1 MPSSSFATPA
11 YSNFSLSLSWVP
23 PLWALVLVTLYAW
36 RAFRLRYLPKRIRLP
51 ETDEDGRPR
60 QKPLFAVF
68 VEDEDILAA
77 ADVECNDIETTGA
90 MREAVLPPTPLAV
103 VLIPLVE
110 TLGWLAVT
118 IFSFMRPT
126 GSNGDL
132 LRLLSFSGAWAIA
145 FTLQLWRRTA
155 TAPLSLLSLYVVFSM
170 HALADLV
177 DYARSHTDTAPSLLL
192 LAQFA
197 NMLLLAFLVTA
208 ILRMPL
214 SPPLDVVIALY
225 RAATHGSEGETRPRS
240 PEDANT
246 VLGAFTYSW
255 LGDIMRVG
263 KSRPLQPGDVWQL
276 SLSNRAEVLS
286 RRFSSLRS
294 KTLTR
299 KLLRASVRDVS
310 IDATLKLVASTSDYL
325 RPYFVQKILENI
337 TLSYSSPIPIPS
349 PLSESPAPWS
359 PREKAY
365 LFTALAFLVSLVKT
379 LSQQRHFHYAR
390 RIGMRLRSELT
401 VALFE
406 KSLRRRETAGKKK
419 AEGGGTGEE
428 KDEEDESASIGKIMS
443 MISEDVNRVLRMGC
457 DSHLIYGAPLE
468 IMLGLVFLYNLMGWS
483 ALLGFGVLI
492 MSVQGN
498 YLIGKV
504 AVRVARNRQAA
515 GDRRRTALQ
524 ELLAEIRTIK
534 LFGWSEAWIDR
545 VGDKRQAEL
554 DWLAKDWLVRYASST
569 LWALLSLAVPLV
581 SFWAYVKLQGQDLT
595 VAIAFTALSLFS
607 LVRGPL
613 NQIPSFSIRILQ
625 LNVSISRME
634 AFFAE
639 PEISQHAVAE
649 QRAAAPR
656 LAMHGATMRYA
667 GADSGEP
674 ALQDVTVVPPEG
686 KLTVVSGPTGCGKT
700 SLLLGFLGELEL
712 LRGRVE
718 LPASMSYA
726 AQHPWLESLTVRD
739 SITFGYPLDEKRLS
753 AVIKACALERD
764 LKIFPDGVQTF
775 VGERGISLSGGQKA
789 RLALARAVYAPT
801 SHLLVDDVF
810 SAVDAH
816 TSRHLLTHLFSGP
829 LLRDRTCVLV
839 THHVDLLIPLA
850 SWYVELEGGRILRQ
864 GEVQRPERV
873 SAKAAVEAEI
883 QRMEEE
889 DSGTEASEEFSKME
903 AAASPKGRVTG
914 AKVEGWTSGE
924 VQRSM
929 YTAYFSASSYLLW
942 AFTLAAILAKPALI
956 FLEQFWLRRWGE
968 AGDSGKEVDSTY
980 YLAGYGLIGLASAF
994 NTMLIVIL
1002 VSLAS
1007 LRASRTLFDRLL
1019 RRVVYAPLRFFDVV
1033 ALGTLQNRFT
1043 NDISMVDDGLA
1054 VNVTEFVGNIAQMV
1068 AALGVVSFV
1077 LPAALVSSVL
1087 FMAIYASIFRS
1098 YLVVNRDVNRIA
1110 ATTASPL
1117 FSSFA
1122 EALRGIVTIRAF
1134 GKQKEYR
1141 ARLCRTIDDTLSFWY
1156 LGATLDVWLS
1166 IRTQVLSAFC
1176 LLATATF
1183 AIYYRVSPGL
1193 CGIAIT
1199 SSQGV
1204 IQALDFLCTAYSRLV
1219 LAMNSLERI
1228 TEYLDLPQ
1236 EPAGG
1241 VIPPATWPCAS
1252 AEANLPLLEVRD
1264 LVVRYAPEL
1273 PPVLHGVSFELRAGE
1288 RLGIVGRTGS
1298 GKSTLA
1304 SSLLR
1309 FTDPESGAII
1319 IDGLDTTKVSL
1330 TDLRQRIT
1338 LVPQEPTLIEAS
1350 LRENLDPLSEHSDAD
1365 CLEALRRAHL
1375 IHSSESATTPGTVT
1389 PVAAGDG
1396 VQGAGA
1402 TARTEIALD
1411 TAVALG
1417 GTNFSAGQR
1426 QLIAVARALLRNS
1439 RIVILDE
1446 SSASLDHA
1454 LDAQLQR
1461 VIREEF
1467 GDAAVLTIAHRLRT
1481 VVDYDRIV
1489 VLDAGRIVELDT
1501 PEVLLAKQD
1510 GVFRRMWEESGGGC
1524 DSQ

>member
-1 MPSSSFATPA
+1 MDAEVSSRRSGTAQLALLSGASASSSSFATPA
-11 YSNFSLSLSWVP
+11 SSNFPLWLAWVP
-23 PLWALVLVTLYAW
+23 PLWALLLVVLYAW
-36 RAFRLRYLPKRIRLP
+36 RAFRRRYLPKRIRLP
-51 ETDEDGRPR
+51 EADEDGRPR

-118 IFSFMRPT
+118 IFSFTRPT
-126 GSNGDL
+126 GSHGDL
-132 LRLLSFSGAWAIA
+132 LRLLSFAGAWAIA

-155 TAPLSLLSLYVVFSM
+155 TAPLSLLSLYVAFSL
-170 HALADLV
+170 HALVNLV
-177 DYARSHTDTAPSLLL
+177 EYARSNAATPPSLPL
-192 LAQFA
+192 LARFA
-197 NMLLLAFLVTA
+197 NLLLLAFLVTA

-214 SPPLDVVIALY
+214 SPPLDVVIALDQ
-225 RAATHGSEGETRPRS
+225 AAAHGSEGETRPRS

-286 RRFSSLRS
+286 RRFSSLRMLRCATS
-294 KTLTR
+294 RSQTLTR
-299 KLLRASVRDVS
+299 KLLRASARDVS

-337 TLSYSSPIPIPS
+337 TLAYTSPIPISS
-349 PLSESPAPWS
+349 PPSESLAPWS
-359 PREKAY
+359 PRDKAY

-390 RIGMRLRSELT
+390 RIGMRLRSGLT

-419 AEGGGTGEE
+419 AEGGGTGPE
-428 KDEEDESASIGKIMS
+428 KDEEDESASIGKVMS

-468 IMLGLVFLYNLMGWS
+468 ILLGLVFLYNLMGWS

-492 MSVQGN
+492 LSVQGN

-534 LFGWSEAWIDR
+534 LFGWSEAWIGR
-545 VGDKRQAEL
+545 VGDKRQVEL

-607 LVRGPL
+607 LIRGPL

-639 PEISQHAVAE
+639 PEISQHALAME
-649 QRAAAPR
+649 RAATPR
-656 LAMHGATMRYA
+656 LAMHGATMGYV
-667 GADSGEP
+667 GTDSAEP
-674 ALQDVTVVPPEG
+674 ALQDVTLVPPEG
-686 KLTVVSGPTGCGKT
+686 KLSVVSGPTGCGKT
-700 SLLLGFLGELEL
+700 SLLLGFLGELEVL
-712 LRGRVE
+712 HGRVE
-718 LPASMSYA
+718 LPASVSYA

-764 LKIFPDGVQTF
+764 LEILPDGVQTF
-775 VGERGISLSGGQKA
+775 VGERGISLSA
-789 RLALARAVYAPT
+789 
-801 SHLLVDDVF
+801 
-810 SAVDAH
+810 
-816 TSRHLLTHLFSGP
+816 
-829 LLRDRTCVLV
+829 
-839 THHVDLLIPLA
+839 I
-850 SWYVELEGGRILRQ
+850 
-864 GEVQRPERV
+864 
-873 SAKAAVEAEI
+873 EAEI

-889 DSGTEASEEFSKME
+889 DSGTEASEELSKME

-914 AKVEGWTSGE
+914 AKVEGW
-924 VQRSM
+924 
-929 YTAYFSASSYLLW
+929 
-942 AFTLAAILAKPALI
+942 
-956 FLEQFWLRRWGE
+956 GE
-968 AGDSGKEVDSTY
+968 AGDSGEEVDSTY
-980 YLAGYGLIGLASAF
+980 YLAGYGLIGLSSAF
-994 NTMLIVIL
+994 NTILIVIL

-1007 LRASRTLFDRLL
+1007 LRASRTLFNSLL

-1087 FMAIYASIFRS
+1087 FMAIYACIFRS

-1134 GKQKEYR
+1134 GKQREYR

-1236 EPAGG
+1236 EPTGG
-1241 VIPPATWPCAS
+1241 VIPPATWPGAS

-1288 RLGIVGRTGS
+1288 RLGRS
-1298 GKSTLA
+1298 GK
-1304 SSLLR
+1304 
-1309 FTDPESGAII
+1309 
-1319 IDGLDTTKVSL
+1319 LDTTKVSL

-1375 IHSSESATTPGTVT
+1375 IHSSESATTSGTAT
-1389 PVAAGDG
+1389 PFEAGSG
-1396 VQGAGA
+1396 GERAGGK
-1402 TARTEIALD
+1402 ARTEIALD

-1467 GDAAVLTIAHRLRT
+1467 RDAAVLTIAHRLRT

-1501 PEVLLAKQD
+1501 PEVLLANKD
-1510 GVFRRMWEESGGGC
+1510 GVFRRMWEESGGGR
-1524 DSQ
+1524 DTQ